1 MKDKDIPSYSRES
14 HETLTCQP
22 SKPGISV
29 QTRSINTKVNENRR
43 VKEYFANY
51 ETDKPH
57 LCVLTICKLRI
68 YNCVTIARV
77 KNPGALDPRV
87 ILHS

>member
-1 MKDKDIPSYSRES
+1 MKDKDISSYLREA
-14 HETLTCQP
+14 HETLTYQP
-22 SKPGISV
+22 SKPGVSV
-29 QTRSINTKVNENRR
+29 QTRSINTKVNERRR

-51 ETDKPH
+51 ETDNSH
-57 LCVLTICKLRI
+57 LCVLAICKLRI
-68 YNCVTIARV
+68 YNCVTIAKV